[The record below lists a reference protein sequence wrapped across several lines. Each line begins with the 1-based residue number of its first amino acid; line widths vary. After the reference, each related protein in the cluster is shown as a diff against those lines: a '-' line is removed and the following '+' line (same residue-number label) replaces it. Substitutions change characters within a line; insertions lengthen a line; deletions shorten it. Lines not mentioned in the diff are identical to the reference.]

1 MDNDRPCVM
10 NFRSLSTDI
19 LSLGQIPP
27 FSFPF
32 LFFFFIRSG
41 NNFIAWNNVQA
52 RIVKRS

>member
-27 FSFPF
+27 FSFSFFSFF
-32 LFFFFIRSG
+32 LRRG
-41 NNFIAWNNVQA
+41 NNFIAWNNVQV

>member
-32 LFFFFIRSG
+32 FSFFFFYKERE
-41 NNFIAWNNVQA
+41 
-52 RIVKRS
+52 